1 VAQLSIALTILVAA
15 VLGIYAVERIYFRQ
29 QPARAAS
36 KILFAGACS
45 DVGFIFASLVL
56 IALMIFV
63 GPLTCLYAVQRM
75 IVGRR
80 RAATMQPAVLLRR
93 IGLALSTASP
103 ASNRSNK

>member
-45 DVGFIFASLVL
+45 DVGFIFTSLVL

-63 GPLTCLYAVQRM
+63 VPLTCLYAVQRM

-80 RAATMQPAVLLRR
+80 AATMQPAVLLRR
-93 IGLALSTASP
+93 IGSALSASP
-103 ASNRSNK
+103 AANRSNK